1 MKFSRWLNSLS
12 VADQLSILILCLL
25 SCSLS
30 FVMIKIGLKQ
40 YNEYRK
46 SQPFAPAVQMS
57 PFGFFAVSIPIM
69 IIGYL
74 VFGEV
79 LTRILVGLG
88 I

>member
-1 MKFSRWLNSLS
+1 
-12 VADQLSILILCLL
+12 
-25 SCSLS
+25 
-30 FVMIKIGLKQ
+30 MIKIGLKK

-69 IIGYL
+69 VIVYL
-74 VFGEV
+74 LFGEV
-79 LTRILVGLG
+79 LTQILVELG